1 MSERDGI
8 YDITWNWPVFL
19 SQLLGFAVIVGAL
32 VKWVVPQVQAAM
44 LRSQRTIRGQL
55 EESSQATARLAA
67 AERAFAEA
75 AATARTEVAQIHEEA
90 RADAERILAELR
102 RTAAAEVA
110 RVRGYGERR
119 VAQVNRQLREE
130 LGQDLT
136 AAVLDRTEFVVAER
150 LGSPEAVSDSIDRFL
165 DELAVHAGLAEELRN
180 SP

>member
-32 VKWVVPQVQAAM
+32 VKWVVPQVKAAM
-44 LRSQRTIRGQL
+44 LRSQQAIRTQL

-75 AATARTEVAQIHEEA
+75 AATARTEVAHIHEEA

-102 RTAAAEVA
+102 RTAAAEVD
-110 RVRGYGERR
+110 RVRGYGADR

-130 LGQDLT
+130 LGQDLI
-136 AAVLDRTEFVVAER
+136 AAVLDRAEYVVRER
-150 LGSPEAVSDSIDRFL
+150 LDAPSAVSGSIDRFL
-165 DELAVHAGLAEELRN
+165 DELAVHARLAEEHRG